1 MSFFEQIRSWFKRTR
16 FNEIPLKFDV
26 DYRNGFHEI
35 KIYTITEDNEKQQIT
50 NISELWRHGYFWEN
64 EKEKHTIN
72 HDDFETLLA
81 IRALNPKIGLN
92 GTIQSEVYPSVLN
105 YLRTKKTIT
114 ETEDSKDIKIC
125 REPIQ
130 RAAELTH
137 IPNKGIYGKIGYKIE
152 GSEKIYKISE
162 FEKTVDPEYSRID
175 NEFYLTPVEEDDLV
189 RDYVV
194 TEEFRVTDNDIP
206 EFLLKDLAFIK
217 ANFNAVLLGGIQDLV
232 VINENMLPQF
242 SLDIGEKGWLDFI
255 VQYKIGEY
263 VLPLNLFKKAKKGYV
278 KVNDTTWVK
287 MDEKQLELLQSQLN
301 EIGTQQFIDGLR
313 TDISK
318 FQSLEELIDHIGGH
332 KSVSEAYQKFKKELT
347 DFHHNI
353 EYRLPKELEQTL
365 HENGIDLWPHQ
376 RAGIYWLNWL
386 SDHYLH
392 GILADDMGL
401 GKTIQ
406 SIVNMRLNYEE
417 EKPNTH
423 SLIIC
428 PRSVL
433 YHWEREIKRVW
444 PMARVHVYH
453 GSWRKEDIFFT
464 KVPTIFITTY
474 STAANDLDVLQ
485 KVPFFYL
492 ILDEGTRIKNPQTK
506 RSRAIKSMNSAHR
519 YVLSGTPI
527 ENRPAELWSIFD
539 FLMKGHLGT
548 YGGFVSQIEKPIVN
562 GDQKKADYLAK
573 RISPFMLRRLK
584 KDVAEDLPDK
594 IYIPATCGLTEE
606 QRALYGQLHD
616 MYADPVRRAIL
627 EGQDV
632 SIPGSILPIIT
643 KLKQV
648 CDHPALIN
656 KIDTPIL
663 ERSEKFD
670 IIADK
675 ILEITENRDQIV
687 LFSHFL
693 GTLDLFE
700 RYVTQ
705 EGLDFI
711 RIDGSTSNRQALI
724 DRFNKTGVQIALCSL
739 LAAGHG
745 INLTA
750 ANHVIHVDRWW
761 NPAVEDQA
769 TDRVHRIGQKK
780 TVFIHHVLTE
790 GTLEERIL
798 KILEK
803 KRGIS
808 DSVISAAGGF
818 SGWTREELLE
828 LLEPLK
834 I

>member
-1 MSFFEQIRSWFKRTR
+1 MSFLEQIRSWFQRTR
-16 FNEIPLKFDV
+16 FEERPLEFEV
-26 DYRNGFHEI
+26 GFRNGYHEI
-35 KIYTITEDNEKQQIT
+35 NVYAVLEDNEKQKIT
-50 NISELWRHGYFWEN
+50 NIPDLWRHGYFREN
-64 EKEKHTIN
+64 EKEKHTIA

-81 IRALNPKIGLN
+81 IRALNPKLNSN
-92 GTIQSEVYPSVLN
+92 GTILSEVYPSVLN
-105 YLRTKKTIT
+105 YLRKKKTIT
-114 ETEDSKDIKIC
+114 ETEDSKEIHIHD
-125 REPIQ
+125 EPIP
-130 RAAELTH
+130 RAAELRYT
-137 IPNKGIYGKIGYKIE
+137 PNEGIEGKIGYKIKD
-152 GSEKIYKISE
+152 SKKLLKISE
-162 FEKTVDPEYSRID
+162 FENTVDPEYSRIE
-175 NEFYLTPVEEDDLV
+175 NEFYLTPVEEDDLI
-189 RDYVV
+189 RDYVE
-194 TEEFRVTDNDIP
+194 TEEFRVADLDIP

-217 ANFNAVLLGGIQDLV
+217 ANFYAVLLGGIQELEI
-232 VINENMLPQF
+232 INEDMLPQF
-242 SLDIGEKGWLDFI
+242 SLDIGEKGWLDF
-255 VQYKIGEY
+255 VVKYKIGDY
-263 VLPLNLFKKAKKGYV
+263 VLPLNLFKKGKKGYV

-287 MDEKQLELLQSQLN
+287 IDEKNLALLQNQLEEL
-301 EIGTQQFIDGLR
+301 GTQQFDDGLR

-318 FQSLEELIDHIGGH
+318 FQSLEELINHIGGH
-332 KSVSEAYQKFKKELT
+332 RSVSEAYQQFKRELT
-347 DFHHNI
+347 DFHHNP
-353 EYRLPKELEQTL
+353 EYRLPEELEQTL
-365 HENGIDLWPHQ
+365 LENEINLWPHQ
-376 RAGIYWLNWL
+376 RAGIHWLNWL

-433 YHWEREIKRVW
+433 HHWEREIKRAW
-444 PMARVHVYH
+444 PKARVNIYH
-453 GSWRKEDIFFT
+453 GPWRDKDIFFT
-464 KVPTIFITTY
+464 KVPKIFITTY
-474 STAANDLDVLQ
+474 STAANDLDVIQ
-485 KVPFFYL
+485 RVPLFYL

-506 RSRAIKSMNSAHR
+506 RSRAIKSMNAAHR

-584 KDVAEDLPDK
+584 KDVAKDLPDK

-606 QRALYGQLHD
+606 QRALYGQLQD

-627 EGQDV
+627 KGQNV
-632 SIPGSILPIIT
+632 SIPGTILPIIT

-675 ILEITENRDQIV
+675 IPEITENGDQVV

-700 RYVTQ
+700 RYVVK
-705 EGLDFI
+705 EGLDYI
-711 RIDGSTSNRQALI
+711 RIDGSTSNRQTLI
-724 DRFNKTGVQIALCSL
+724 DRFNTKGVPIALCSL

-808 DSVISAAGGF
+808 DSVMSAAGAF
-818 SGWTREELLE
+818 TGWTKEDLLE